1 MLTTI
6 QDLGR
11 TGSRRFG
18 INPNGVMDTLAA
30 RAINIALGNH
40 ENDAVLEMHFP
51 AAEIEFT
58 EETFLAISGADFG
71 AELDGTSISNW
82 QTTNAGKSS
91 VLKFRKKV
99 LGNRAYLAVK
109 GGFKT
114 DEWLGSRSTNLAAG
128 VGGISG
134 RAVNAGDKLEC
145 DSSGAGDPIS
155 IGRSMIPRYSRF
167 PTLRIVPGGEIEL
180 LSAVSERVLFN
191 EMFTLTKYSDRM
203 GYRFEGEPVHLLYEK
218 ELLSSATAFGTVQ
231 LLPDGQIVILMADH
245 QTSGGYPRLGNVISA
260 DLPIAAQ
267 LGPGDRVGFKLVSID
282 EAEEIRI
289 KLEHELALF
298 KVACRLRQQLN

>member
-30 RAINIALGNH
+30 RAINIALGNE

-51 AAEIEFT
+51 AAEIEFV
-58 EETFLAISGADFG
+58 EETFVAISGADFG
-71 AELDGTSISNW
+71 AELDGIPVSNW
-82 QTTNAGKSS
+82 QTTNVGKSS
-91 VLKFRKKV
+91 VLKFRKKE

-114 DEWLGSRSTNLAAG
+114 DEWLGSRSTSLAAG

-134 RAVNAGDKLEC
+134 RALNAGDKLEC
-145 DSSGAGDPIS
+145 DSSGAGHSIS
-155 IGRSMIPRYSRF
+155 IGRSLIPRYSRF
-167 PTLRIVPGGEIEL
+167 PTLRIVPGGEFEL
-180 LSAVSERVLFN
+180 LSALSERVFLN
-191 EMFTLTKYSDRM
+191 EMFTLTKDSNRM
-203 GYRFEGEPVHLLYEK
+203 GFRLEGEPLHLLHEK
-218 ELLSSATAFGTVQ
+218 QLISSATAFGTVQ

-267 LGPGDRVGFKLVSID
+267 LGPGDRVGFNLVSVG

-298 KVACRLRQQLN
+298 KVACRLKQHQN